1 VTSGKIGPTSSG
13 TPPSAKNRAPEPT
26 PPKTGDDATGARR
39 LQGRANVLVS
49 SVLVIVIALMANYLA
64 FRHYHRWDWTSEGL
78 FTLSPRTH
86 ELLNGLTEDIDVY
99 MVLSSGESNYQDVRE
114 LLERY
119 RAESQHVVLHYVDP
133 DREPSEYQMIA
144 ERFGLARA
152 MLADG
157 TQAADVALVI
167 VNGDRQWKITR
178 DDLVSIDFDPTG
190 EGGDAHVDVRS
201 EQAISGGLVEV
212 TSGRATHVCITSGHG
227 EWTLDA
233 GTERDLGGL
242 RDEMRR
248 ENLEIEQVE
257 TRGRTTLPD
266 TCDATFVIGP
276 RAAFTAEEA
285 TLLRHYVDGG
295 GHLLLAIDPV
305 LDGGEVRPTGL
316 ESMLRELGI
325 RLDRTI
331 VLEMDEQHLLPSQPS
346 PTGPFLVASYGDHP
360 ITSAFASLDLP
371 MVVNLVR
378 SVRPSDESEAT
389 TILSASD
396 ESFAETDVALLVQ
409 SMEPHRDDQDYPG
422 PVSLGVALE
431 VPPHEMDSAEEGSPS
446 HDPSHVGRV
455 VVIGDADFL
464 ASELIA
470 TREVINYELA
480 SAILGWL
487 TARQALIEVPAR
499 RMTSR
504 PVQLT
509 ESDVFDLGFRVLVL
523 LPLASVFLGIA
534 VWWNRR
540 S

>member
-1 VTSGKIGPTSSG
+1 MSDQKIGPTSSG
-13 TPPSAKNRAPEPT
+13 TPAGKSRSPDPAPPT
-26 PPKTGDDATGARR
+26 VVADATGARR
-39 LQGRANVLVS
+39 FQGRANVIVS
-49 SVLVIVIALMANYLA
+49 AVLMIVIALMANYLA
-64 FRHYHRWDWTSEGL
+64 FRHYRRWDWTTEGL

-86 ELLNGLTEDIDVY
+86 ELLHGLTDDIDVY
-99 MVLSSGESNYQDVRE
+99 LVLSSGESNYQDVRE

-157 TQAADVALVI
+157 SEAADVALVI

-190 EGGDAHVDVRS
+190 SDGSARVDVRS

-212 TSGRATHVCITSGHG
+212 TSGRATHVCITTGHG
-227 EWTLDA
+227 EWTLDH
-233 GTERDLGGL
+233 GGERDLGGL

-248 ENLEIEQVE
+248 ENLDIESIE
-257 TRGRTTLPD
+257 TRGRTTLPE

-276 RAAFTAEEA
+276 VAAFTEEEA
-285 TLLRHYVDGG
+285 TLLRRYVEGG
-295 GHLLLAIDPV
+295 GHLLLALDPV
-305 LDGGEVRPTGL
+305 LDGGEIRSTGL

-325 RLDRTI
+325 RADHTI
-331 VLEMDEQHLLPSQPS
+331 VLEMDEHHLLPQQPS
-346 PTGPFLVASYGDHP
+346 PTGPFLVASYGEHP
-360 ITSAFASLDLP
+360 ITSAFAALDLP

-378 SVRPSDESEAT
+378 SVRPADESEAVT
-389 TILSASD
+389 LLSSSD
-396 ESFAETDVALLVQ
+396 NSFAETDTALLVQ
-409 SMEPHRDDQDYPG
+409 TMEPHRDDQDYPG

-431 VPPHEMDSAEEGSPS
+431 VPEHVMDDSEEGAPAYDT
-446 HDPSHVGRV
+446 HPGRL
-455 VVIGDADFL
+455 VVIGDSDFL

-487 TARQALIEVPAR
+487 TARQALIEIPAR

-509 ESDVFDLGFRVLVL
+509 ESDVLDLGFRVLVL

>member
-1 VTSGKIGPTSSG
+1 MTEK
-13 TPPSAKNRAPEPT
+13 KNRAPEPA
-26 PPKTGDDATGARR
+26 PKPTSSRDEDAAGARR
-39 LQGRANVLVS
+39 FQGRANVVVS
-49 SVLVIVIALMANYLA
+49 SALVVVIALMANYLA
-64 FRHYHRWDWTSEGL
+64 FRHYRRWDWTSEGL
-78 FTLSPRTH
+78 FTLSARTH
-86 ELLNGLTEDIDVY
+86 ELLQGLTTDIDVY
-99 MVLSSGESNYQDVRE
+99 LVLSSGESNYQDLRE

-119 RAESQHVVLHYVDP
+119 RADSQHIVLHYVDP

-157 TQAADVALVI
+157 SEAADVALVI

-190 EGGDAHVDVRS
+190 GDGNAHVDVRS
-201 EQAISGGLVEV
+201 EQAISGGLLEV

-227 EWTLDA
+227 EWTLDHGGA
-233 GTERDLGGL
+233 RDLGGL

-248 ENLEIEQVE
+248 ENLDIEQIE
-257 TRGRTTLPD
+257 TRGRTALPE

-276 RAAFTAEEA
+276 QAAFTEEEA
-285 TLLRHYVDGG
+285 TLLRHYVEGG
-295 GHLLLAIDPV
+295 GHLFLALDPV
-305 LDGGEVRPTGL
+305 LDGGEIRPTGL

-331 VLEMDEQHLLPSQPS
+331 VLEMDEHHLLPSQPS
-346 PTGPFLVASYGDHP
+346 PTGPFLVASYGEHP

-371 MVVNLVR
+371 MVMNLAR
-378 SVRPSDESEAT
+378 SVRPADESEAT
-389 TILSASD
+389 TLLSTSD

-409 SMEPHRDDQDYPG
+409 TMEPHRDDQDYPG

-431 VPPHEMDSAEEGSPS
+431 IPVHGGEAHGEDEDADAHEGDDASRAGRLVVLGDS
-446 HDPSHVGRV
+446 
-455 VVIGDADFL
+455 DFL

-487 TARQALIEVPAR
+487 TARQALIEVPPR

-504 PVQLT
+504 PIQLM
-509 ESDVFDLGFRVLVL
+509 ESDVVDLGFRVLVL

>member
-1 VTSGKIGPTSSG
+1 M
-13 TPPSAKNRAPEPT
+13 SALKNRAPDAPEKKEAP
-26 PPKTGDDATGARR
+26 DATGARR
-39 LQGRANVLVS
+39 FQGRANVIAS
-49 SVLVIVIALMANYLA
+49 SALVIAIALMANYLA

-86 ELLNGLTEDIDVY
+86 ELLGGLSTDIDVY
-99 MVLSSGESNYQDVRE
+99 LVLSSGESNYQDVRE

-119 RAESQHVVLHYVDP
+119 RADSQHVVLHFVDP
-133 DREPSEYQMIA
+133 DREPSEYQLIA

-157 TQAADVALVI
+157 SQAADVAVVI

-178 DDLVSIDFDPTG
+178 DDLVSIDFDPSGGAGG
-190 EGGDAHVDVRS
+190 EAHVDVRS
-201 EQAISGGLVEV
+201 EQAISGGLLEV
-212 TSGRATHVCITSGHG
+212 TSGRATHVCITQGHG
-227 EWTLDA
+227 EWTLDH

-248 ENLEIEQVE
+248 ENLEIEQLE

-276 RAAFTAEEA
+276 QAAFTPEEA
-285 TLLRHYVDGG
+285 SLLQHYVENG

-316 ESMLRELGI
+316 EPMLRGMGI
-325 RLDRTI
+325 RLDRTV
-331 VLEMDEQHLLPSQPS
+331 VLEMDEEHLLPSQPS
-346 PTGPFLVASYGDHP
+346 PTGPFLVASYGEHP
-360 ITSAFASLDLP
+360 ITAAFASLDLP
-371 MVVNLVR
+371 MLVNLVR
-378 SVRPSDESEAT
+378 SVRPADESEAV
-389 TILSASD
+389 TIMSSSD
-396 ESFAETDVALLVQ
+396 ESFAETDVAALVQ
-409 SMEPHRDDQDYPG
+409 TMEPHRDDQDYPG

-431 VPPHEMDSAEEGSPS
+431 LGAPEGETDEEDAPAQDE
-446 HDPSHVGRV
+446 HRGRV
-455 VVIGDADFL
+455 VVIGDSDFL

-480 SAILGWL
+480 SATLGWL
-487 TARQALIEVPAR
+487 TARQALIEVPPR

-509 ESDVFDLGFRVLVL
+509 ESDVVDLGFRVLVL
-523 LPLASVFLGIA
+523 LPLASMFLGIA

>member
-1 VTSGKIGPTSSG
+1 MSDLKSRS
-13 TPPSAKNRAPEPT
+13 PEPG
-26 PPKTGDDATGARR
+26 PEPKKKDDATGARR
-39 LQGRANVLVS
+39 LQGRANVLVA
-49 SVLVIVIALMANYLA
+49 SVLVIAIALMTNYWA

-78 FTLSPRTH
+78 FTLSARTH
-86 ELLNGLTEDIDVY
+86 ELLHGLSTDIDVY
-99 MVLSSGESNYQDVRE
+99 MVLSSGESNYQDIRE

-119 RAESQHVVLHYVDP
+119 RAESQHIVLHYVDP

-157 TQAADVALVI
+157 SEAADVALVI

-178 DDLVSIDFDPTG
+178 DDLVAIDFDPTG
-190 EGGDAHVDVRS
+190 GDGNAHVDVRS
-201 EQAISGGLVEV
+201 EQAISGGLLEV
-212 TSGRATHVCITSGHG
+212 TSGRATHVCITGGHG
-227 EWTLDA
+227 EWTLDHGGA
-233 GTERDLGGL
+233 RDLGGL

-248 ENLEIEQVE
+248 ENLDIEQIE
-257 TRGRTTLPD
+257 TRGRTTLPE

-276 RAAFTAEEA
+276 QAAFTDEEA
-285 TLLRHYVDGG
+285 TLLRHYVENG
-295 GHLLLAIDPV
+295 GHLLLALDPV
-305 LDGGEVRPTGL
+305 LDGGEIRPTGL

-325 RLDRTI
+325 RVDRTI

-346 PTGPFLVASYGDHP
+346 PTGPFLVASYGEHP

-389 TILSASD
+389 TLLSTSD

-409 SMEPHRDDQDYPG
+409 TMEPHRDDQDYPG

-431 VPPHEMDSAEEGSPS
+431 IPRPTAEGEEPDVEAAAHPGRLVVLGDS
-446 HDPSHVGRV
+446 
-455 VVIGDADFL
+455 DFL

-480 SAILGWL
+480 SAVLGWL
-487 TARQALIEVPAR
+487 TARQALIEVPPR

-509 ESDVFDLGFRVLVL
+509 ESDVVDLGFRVLVL

>member
-1 VTSGKIGPTSSG
+1 MSEGKKSGSSA
-13 TPPSAKNRAPEPT
+13 AKNRSPEPT
-26 PPKTGDDATGARR
+26 PPPKAGDDATGARR
-39 LQGRANVLVS
+39 FQGRANVVVA
-49 SVLVIVIALMANYLA
+49 SVLVILIAFMANYLA
-64 FRHYHRWDWTSEGL
+64 FRHYRRWDWTSEGL

-86 ELLNGLTEDIDVY
+86 ELLAGLDQDVDVY

-190 EGGDAHVDVRS
+190 GDGQAHVDVRS

-212 TSGRATHVCITSGHG
+212 TSGRATHVCVTSGHG
-227 EWTLDA
+227 EWTLDH
-233 GTERDLGGL
+233 GGERDLGGL
-242 RDEMRR
+242 RDEMQR
-248 ENLEIEQVE
+248 ENLEIEQIE
-257 TRGRTTLPD
+257 TRGRTTLPE

-276 RAAFTAEEA
+276 QAAFTPDEA
-285 TLLRHYVDGG
+285 TLLRHYVERG

-305 LDGGEVRPTGL
+305 LDAGEVRPTGL
-316 ESMLRELGI
+316 EAMLRELGI

-331 VLEMDEQHLLPSQPS
+331 VLEMDEHHLLPSQPS
-346 PTGPFLVASYGDHP
+346 PTGPFLVASYGEHP
-360 ITSAFASLDLP
+360 ITAAFASLDLP

-389 TILSASD
+389 TIMSSSD
-396 ESFAETDVALLVQ
+396 DSFAETDVALLVQ
-409 SMEPHRDDQDYPG
+409 TMEPHRDDQDYPG

-431 VPPHEMDSAEEGSPS
+431 VPVQAEEGAPAPDADAIA
-446 HDPSHVGRV
+446 HPGRI
-455 VVIGDADFL
+455 VVIGDSDFL
-464 ASELIA
+464 GSELIA

-487 TARQALIEVPAR
+487 TARQALIEVPPR

-509 ESDVFDLGFRVLVL
+509 ESDVLDLGFRVLVL